1 MKISHRSDE
10 SVNDILEP
18 KSFLKENSL
27 DVDHGFMK
35 LGLKKVKN
43 RNRFKPLNL
52 EETIKKYK
60 V

>member
-18 KSFLKENSL
+18 KSFIKDTSL
-27 DVDHGFMK
+27 ELNHDFMK
-35 LGLKKVKN
+35 LGIKQIKN